1 MNCGEVLK
9 YIEERY
15 PGFKILGKKTL
26 FCRNSS
32 IFMLD
37 LCKGQIRDRIVV
49 KISRNYQP
57 REVALEYANL
67 SRFYSGCKDEFI
79 SSPQPLF
86 VDAENGVLAM
96 SHVQGTNLSYMLHE
110 IRPASSQYL
119 SSAADLSGIALARYH
134 ALFCRGEGETLTI
147 DTNAREDDINQF
159 LAESRERMA
168 ECNLKAM
175 VTPFFDFTSWNI
187 LIKDD
192 NLLNVGTKR
201 SMRLFLIDFPRRD
214 YVCTPHLDLAR
225 FRFGLELIKQFPPAK
240 FFGLNRWDVDSLYYR
255 FLSSYCR
262 EMHVAL
268 NQDDLW
274 LIARA
279 RKAYIRRAQD
289 LTRKGRCGWQ
299 PKLERMYLQTFSRDW
314 LEQGD
319 IFSKWPRMGLVE
331 KA

>member
-1 MNCGEVLK
+1 MNCGEVQK

-15 PGFKILGKKTL
+15 PGFKVLGRKTI

-37 LCKGQIRDRIVV
+37 LCQGQIKDRIVV

-67 SRFYSGCKDEFI
+67 SRFYSGCKDEFV

-86 VDAENGVLAM
+86 VDAEKGILAM
-96 SHVQGTNLSYMLHE
+96 SHVQGVNLSYILHE
-110 IRPASSQYL
+110 IQPASSQYI
-119 SSAADLSGIALARYH
+119 SCAADLSAVALARYH
-134 ALFCRGEGETLTI
+134 ALFCRGWGETLII
-147 DTNAREDDINQF
+147 DANAREDDINQF
-159 LAESRERMA
+159 LAESRDRMA
-168 ECNLKAM
+168 ECNLKTM

-187 LIKDD
+187 LIKDE
-192 NLLNVGTKR
+192 KP
-201 SMRLFLIDFPRRD
+201 SMKLFLIDFPRLD

-240 FFGLNRWDVDSLYYR
+240 FFGLNRWEVDSLYNR
-255 FLSSYCR
+255 FLCSYCR

-279 RKAYIRRAQD
+279 RKAYIRRASD

-299 PKLERMYLQTFSRDW
+299 PKLEQMYLQTFSRDW
-314 LEQGD
+314 LDQGD
-319 IFSKWPRMGLVE
+319 IFSKWPRMGRVKE
-331 KA
+331 A